1 MPVIA
6 VDGPGGAGKGT
17 LCRGLA
23 RALGW
28 DYLDSGALYR
38 LLALKLKESHSP
50 LEAAPALA
58 AELDIAFSLEDN
70 GVSLDGQPVAD
81 RIRNETIGALA
92 SEIAALPAV
101 RAALL
106 QRQRDFDRA
115 PGLVAD
121 GRDMGTVVFPQA
133 ELKIFLDASAEVR
146 ARRREAELL
155 DAGKTVIFEKIFR
168 EIRDRDE
175 RDRNREIAPLR
186 PAPEA
191 RVLDSTGLDAGQ
203 VLQLAL
209 QWARE
214 IGLGPPA

>member
-23 RALGW
+23 RALRW

-38 LLALKLKESHSP
+38 LLALKLHESGAP
-50 LEAAPALA
+50 PERAAALA
-58 AELDIAFSLEDN
+58 SDLDIAFSLDDN

-92 SEIAALPAV
+92 SEIAARPDV
-101 RAALL
+101 REALL
-106 QRQRDFDRA
+106 QRQRDFDRP

-121 GRDMGTVVFPQA
+121 GRDMGTVVFPDA
-133 ELKIFLDASAEVR
+133 GLKIFLDASAWVR

-168 EIRDRDE
+168 EIRERDE
-175 RDRNREIAPLR
+175 RDRNRKVAPLR

-191 RVLDSTGLDAGQ
+191 HVLDSTELDADQ
-203 VLQLAL
+203 VLQQAL

-214 IGLGPPA
+214 AGFTTHS